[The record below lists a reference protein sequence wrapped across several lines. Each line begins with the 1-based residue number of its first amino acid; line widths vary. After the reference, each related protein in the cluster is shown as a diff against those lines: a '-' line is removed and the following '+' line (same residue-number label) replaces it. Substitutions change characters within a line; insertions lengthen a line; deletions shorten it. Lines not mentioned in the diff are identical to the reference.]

1 MGYNWIDDTMNRNR
15 RSGARWLH
23 DIGQEEVQKGFFQ
36 VLRDLETGHFD
47 YNKHG
52 FIFFE
57 DIFMNESY
65 AAARY
70 KSQELAYKLTALS
83 SAIAADKGDV
93 DEYIQAEYSSMEYD
107 AYILNTYRNAVD
119 VYRYSMDANAFIVA
133 IDNISTLGK
142 RKKLIRDKIELDI
155 KPTNVTWCQYKN
167 MTPNCVDRF
176 LRGIIRG
183 KTPVSETYDVIQ
195 NNPMMLMLAI
205 NQSARKLKLYTMLD
219 TGLKMYLDA
228 NIGEPYALSL
238 YPSIKRS
245 QTAYAIL
252 HDGLVNLS
260 GINIAD
266 PMFRGNL
273 TALKSTLMK
282 DYNGAI

>member
-1 MGYNWIDDTMNRNR
+1 
-15 RSGARWLH
+15 
-23 DIGQEEVQKGFFQ
+23 
-36 VLRDLETGHFD
+36 
-47 YNKHG
+47 
-52 FIFFE
+52 
-57 DIFMNESY
+57 
-65 AAARY
+65 
-70 KSQELAYKLTALS
+70 
-83 SAIAADKGDV
+83 
-93 DEYIQAEYSSMEYD
+93 
-107 AYILNTYRNAVD
+107 
-119 VYRYSMDANAFIVA
+119 
-133 IDNISTLGK
+133 
-142 RKKLIRDKIELDI
+142 
-155 KPTNVTWCQYKN
+155 

-183 KTPVSETYDVIQ
+183 KTPVSETYDVIR

-245 QTAYAIL
+245 QTAYSIL

>member
-1 MGYNWIDDTMNRNR
+1 MAYNWIDDTMNRNR

-57 DIFMNESY
+57 DVFMNESY

-70 KSQELAYKLTALS
+70 KSQELAYKLMALGSAMS
-83 SAIAADKGDV
+83 SSKENV
-93 DEYIQAEYSSMEYD
+93 DEFIQAEYSYMEYD
-107 AYILNTYRNAVD
+107 AYMLDTYKNAVD
-119 VYRYSMDANAFIVA
+119 VYRYNTDANAFLMA
-133 IDNISTLGK
+133 MDNITTLGK
-142 RKKLIRDKIELDI
+142 KKKLVRDTIELDV
-155 KPTNVTWCQYKN
+155 KPVNVTWCQYRN
-167 MTPNCVDRF
+167 MTPNCVDKF
-176 LRGIIRG
+176 LRGIVRG
-183 KTPVSETYDVIQ
+183 KTPVSETCDIIQ
-195 NNPMMLMLAI
+195 NNPMMLVLAI

-228 NIGEPYALSL
+228 NVGEPYALSL

-245 QTAYAIL
+245 QTAYSIL
-252 HDGLVNLS
+252 HDGLVALS

-266 PMFRGNL
+266 PLFRGNM
-273 TALKSTLMK
+273 TALKSNLMK

>member
-1 MGYNWIDDTMNRNR
+1 
-15 RSGARWLH
+15 
-23 DIGQEEVQKGFFQ
+23 
-36 VLRDLETGHFD
+36 
-47 YNKHG
+47 
-52 FIFFE
+52 
-57 DIFMNESY
+57 MNESY

-107 AYILNTYRNAVD
+107 AYILNTYKNAVD
-119 VYRYSMDANAFIVA
+119 VYRYNMDANAFIVA

-183 KTPVSETYDVIQ
+183 KTPVSETYDVIR
-195 NNPMMLMLAI
+195 NNPMILMLAI

-245 QTAYAIL
+245 QTAYSIL